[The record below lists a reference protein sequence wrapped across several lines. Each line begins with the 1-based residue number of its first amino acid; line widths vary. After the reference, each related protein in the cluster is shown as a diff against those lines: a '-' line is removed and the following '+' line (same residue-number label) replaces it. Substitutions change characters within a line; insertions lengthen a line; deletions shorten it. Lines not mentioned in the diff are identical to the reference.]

1 MKKLY
6 YSFSIILCT
15 IFLACSS
22 KSNKSAKI
30 ESGIVISMNLD
41 NEKPLIASTLFDT
54 IMYVPLE
61 TSDSFLFSRIS
72 HLKVSDNNA
81 YFISDKSFF
90 LFDTETGEGKTKIS
104 KLGAGPEGYVS
115 VFDSNIDISS
125 NEIELLDNNAKKIV
139 VYDMNGNFKRSIPL
153 PFTSFT
159 FTKTDKNTYWLY
171 NNNLL
176 SDASNSKVVHFN
188 SDKNNVVEE
197 YDKIDKHLAEY
208 FFVEDETNL
217 IRHGNCLLYHSS
229 PSDKIYQITPGVG
242 IKTSYVLDLG
252 KYKAPEN
259 FYSAKYQDIME
270 FVEAANKN
278 NYVFEIPTFS
288 VNDKM
293 LAIACMKE
301 GKLYTTFHMRE
312 SGNNITYSS
321 FYDNFNFSKPLP
333 LEAKNISFCL
343 DNKYFYFIIMPEQLI
358 NLQQNSSNRSKI
370 DKWMNDKKITEFS
383 NPILVKC
390 RLKTN

>member
-1 MKKLY
+1 
-6 YSFSIILCT
+6 
-15 IFLACSS
+15 
-22 KSNKSAKI
+22 
-30 ESGIVISMNLD
+30 MNLD
-41 NEKPLIASTLFDT
+41 NEEPLLASTLFDT

-72 HLKVSDNNA
+72 HLKVSDNNV

-90 LFDTETGEGKTKIS
+90 LFDTETGKGKTKIS
-104 KLGAGPEGYVS
+104 KLGAGPEGYAS

-139 VYDMNGNFKRSIPL
+139 VYDMSGNFKRSIRL
-153 PFTSFT
+153 PFMSFM
-159 FTKTDKNTYWLY
+159 FIKTNKNTYWFY

-176 SDASNSKVVHFN
+176 SDISSCKVVHFN
-188 SDKNNVVEE
+188 SDKNIVEEE

-208 FFVEDETNL
+208 FFVEDENNL
-217 IRHGNCLLYHSS
+217 IRQGNSLLYHSS
-229 PSDKIYQITPGVG
+229 PSNIIYQITPGAG
-242 IKTSYVLDLG
+242 IETSYVLDLG

-301 GKLYTTFHMRE
+301 GKLYTTFHMKE
-312 SGNNITYSS
+312 GGNNITFSS
-321 FYDNFNFSKPLP
+321 FYDDFNFSKSLL
-333 LEAKNISFCL
+333 LEGKNMSFCL
-343 DNKYFYFIIMPEQLI
+343 DNEYFYFIIMPEQLI
-358 NLQQNSSNRSKI
+358 NLQQYSSNRSKL

-390 RLKTN
+390 KLKTN

>member
-1 MKKLY
+1 MKKIY
-6 YSFSIILCT
+6 YLCSIILCT

-30 ESGIVISMNLD
+30 ESDNVISMNLD
-41 NEKPLIASTLFDT
+41 NEEPLLASTLFDT

-72 HLKVSDNNA
+72 HLKVSDNNI

-90 LFDTETGEGKTKIS
+90 LFDTETGKGKTKIS
-104 KLGAGPEGYVS
+104 KLDAGPEGYVS
-115 VFDSNIDISS
+115 VFDSNIDVSS
-125 NEIELLDNNAKKIV
+125 NEIELLDNNGKKIV

-153 PFTSFT
+153 PFMSFM

-176 SDASNSKVVHFN
+176 SDVSNSKVVRFN
-188 SDKNNVVEE
+188 SDKNIIEEE
-197 YDKIDKHLAEY
+197 YDTIDRHLAEY
-208 FFVEDETNL
+208 FFVEDESNL
-217 IRHGNCLLYHSS
+217 IRQGNCLLYHSS

-242 IKTSYVLDLG
+242 IETSYVLDLG
-252 KYKAPEN
+252 KYEAPED
-259 FYSAKYQDIME
+259 FYSAKYQDVME

-288 VNDKM
+288 VNHKM
-293 LAIACMKE
+293 VAIACMKK
-301 GKLYTTFHMRE
+301 GKLYTTFHMKE
-312 SGNNITYSS
+312 SGNDITFSS

-333 LEAKNISFCL
+333 LEGKNMSFCL
-343 DNKYFYFIIMPEQLI
+343 DNKYFYFIITPEQLI
-358 NLQQNSSNRSKI
+358 SLQKNSSNRSKI

-390 RLKTN
+390 KLKTN